1 MNLGPPMAP
10 GMGVEGSDPGN
21 EGNWTGTRNGCY
33 ELTYFRFGLSIAQ
46 KWKQRAGKPLDERWA
61 QVQKT
66 LCYPQ
71 EREWRG
77 SSVYF
82 YTDESKEL
90 IGGSNTL
97 GQVYACGHIPCE
109 SFGINATV
117 MRNTLQSNN
126 REFDWSVACE
136 RERLFPGTPALL
148 RFLLSAHAAD
158 AAADAV
164 TDPSDIADYA
174 MAAARLGMPELA
186 IELLFKNTTTNRFN
200 SVNGHSQGV
209 TGPGARWP
217 CFTPSQGT
225 LLYAVA
231 LMAGGW
237 DGDGNVTAP
246 GFPRTA
252 AWHGVR
258 AEGFPKVF

>member
-1 MNLGPPMAP
+1 MSEN
-10 GMGVEGSDPGN
+10 D
-21 EGNWTGTRNGCY
+21 
-33 ELTYFRFGLSIAQ
+33 
-46 KWKQRAGKPLDERWA
+46 
-61 QVQKT
+61 
-66 LCYPQ
+66 
-71 EREWRG
+71 
-77 SSVYF
+77 
-82 YTDESKEL
+82 
-90 IGGSNTL
+90 
-97 GQVYACGHIPCE
+97 
-109 SFGINATV
+109 SFLA
-117 MRNTLQSNN
+117 
-126 REFDWSVACE
+126 A
-136 RERLFPGTPALL
+136 ALL
-148 RFLLSAHAAD
+148 RFLLSARAAD